1 MKKNTKIALTILL
14 SFFLSL
20 YMSLLIVDFTGWR
33 YDCEIIYTYDSMLTF
48 SFTMR
53 NNRLKNQTIYDTDF
67 KLTYEDNGK
76 TVVVYNF
83 TINSK
88 NELHFSSRQ
97 EHTFLLKT
105 PWPQSTNELEL
116 YFFNEELVVE
126 KPISWGM
133 GDLLYPY

>member
-33 YDCEIIYTYDSMLTF
+33 YDCEIIYTNDSMLTF